1 MSLIKET
8 FSTFVQAKSITAE
21 EINALYYNQGA
32 AITEAEVT
40 AAQKAW
46 CDGLVAVSNAY
57 SLGNSEFL
65 DAAKNMITALYDYK
79 TPDGGKV
86 FFKPTLANGTTTFRP
101 TFNSALSYFVGS
113 SLVNDPAY
121 PDDSGFATNG
131 WTEVTFDNSAGSP
144 YYGGIQIYN
153 NIAITMG
160 NVFLKNASGTTQVDK
175 TFVFRRASDGTLR
188 IVLHKSALSLAA
200 PPSISNFSFIT
211 NNSGNKYLRSE
222 FVGNDTA
229 TINGPSS
236 AIIFTV
242 FSGSDTWVTVAGDYT
257 LTVANP
263 TDTATSSVNVP

>member
-1 MSLIKET
+1 MSMIKET
-8 FSTFVQAKSITAE
+8 FSTFVQAKSILAE

-46 CDGLVAVSNAY
+46 CDGLVAVSAAF
-57 SLGNSEFL
+57 SLGNTAFKS
-65 DAAKNMITALYDYK
+65 AAEAMISALYDYT
-79 TPDGGKV
+79 TPGGGKV

-101 TFNSALSYFVGS
+101 TFSGALSYFVGS

-121 PDDSGFATNG
+121 PSDSGFAKNG

-160 NVFLKNASGTTQVDK
+160 NVFLKNGSGTTQVDK

-200 PPSISNFSFIT
+200 PPSISNFSLIT
-211 NNSGNKYLRSE
+211 NGANKYLHSE
-222 FVGNDTA
+222 FDGNDTA

-236 AIIFTV
+236 FTV
-242 FSGSDTWVTVAGDYT
+242 FSGSNTLVTLAGAYT

-263 TDTATSSVNVP
+263 TATVLSPAIIVV